1 MTRPMHSFRLSSRGL
16 FAAVLTGAV
25 GLAAC
30 NTDKLLTVPTPDVV
44 LPKDINTP
52 AALPSAYASALG
64 DFQLAYAGG
73 YGTATLDY
81 NEGLAQMSGLFT
93 DELLN
98 AETYPTRLEVDMRD
112 VSQINSSTLQIFH
125 DAQRARATAELV
137 SGRFRALDPSNPN
150 GAEVQALA
158 AFTYLLFAE
167 NYCNGVP
174 TSTVND
180 NGTFTYGTPQ
190 SGTQLLNAAI
200 AKFDSA
206 ITTATA
212 AGGAGSKALNL
223 ARIGKGR
230 ALLDLNQPANAAAA
244 VANVPSTFNYSVQ
257 HSENTGRQNNAIYA
271 FNYLEG
277 RFSGG
282 DREGVN
288 GLPYVTLNDP
298 RAPFIDNG
306 VGFDGSTEQFL
317 PTKYPEFKAPTPLAI
332 GAEAR
337 LIEAEAAL
345 RASDLGTFLT
355 KLNAARAAAPTY
367 TADADPTGIPQ
378 PSPAPLTVA
387 DIPPTTAGQQD
398 LLFRER
404 ALTFYLTGHR
414 LGDMRRLIW
423 QYGRNSESV
432 FPTGPY
438 QPTNARKAGADYGTQ
453 VNFPIPREETNN
465 PNFQG
470 CTNTAAGI
478 I

>member
-1 MTRPMHSFRLSSRGL
+1 
-16 FAAVLTGAV
+16 
-25 GLAAC
+25 
-30 NTDKLLTVPTPDVV
+30 
-44 LPKDINTP
+44 
-52 AALPSAYASALG
+52 
-64 DFQLAYAGG
+64 
-73 YGTATLDY
+73 
-81 NEGLAQMSGLFT
+81 MSGLFT

-98 AETYPTRLEVDMRD
+98 AETYPTRLEVDLRD
-112 VSQINSSTLQIFH
+112 VSEINSSTLQIFH

-137 SGRFRALDPSNPN
+137 SGRFRALDPSSPD
-150 GAEVQALA
+150 GAEIQALA
-158 AFTYLLFAE
+158 AFAYVLFAE

-180 NGTFTYGTPQ
+180 DGTFTFGTPQ
-190 SGTQLLNAAI
+190 TGTQLLNAAI

-206 ITTATA
+206 IAVASA
-212 AGGAGSKALNL
+212 AGSAGSKALNL

-244 VANVPSTFNYSVQ
+244 VALVPSTFNYSIF

-282 DREGVN
+282 NREGVN
-288 GLPYVTLNDP
+288 GVPFVTLNDP
-298 RAPFIDNG
+298 RTPFIDNG

-317 PTKYPEFKAPTPLAI
+317 PTKYPEYKAPTPLAI

-345 RASDLGTFLT
+345 RTGDVGTFLI

-367 TADADPTGIPQ
+367 TADADPTGIPEA
-378 PSPAPLTVA
+378 SPNPLTAA
-387 DIPPTTAGQQD
+387 DIPATTAGQQD

-404 ALTFYLTGHR
+404 ALTMYLTGHR
-414 LGDMRRLIW
+414 LGDLRRLVW
-423 QYGRNSESV
+423 QYNRNSESV

-438 QPTNARKAGADYGTQ
+438 QPTNPGKAGADYGTQ

-470 CTNTAAGI
+470 CKNTTAGI
-478 I
+478 T

>member
-1 MTRPMHSFRLSSRGL
+1 MQSFRFSSRGL
-16 FAAVLTGAV
+16 LAVVLTGTV

-52 AALPSAYASALG
+52 AALPSAYAAAIG
-64 DFQLAYAGG
+64 DFQVGYAGG
-73 YGTATLDY
+73 YGSATLDY

-98 AETYPTRLEVDMRD
+98 AETYPTRLEVDLRD
-112 VSQINSSTLQIFH
+112 VSEINSSTLQTFH
-125 DAQRARATAELV
+125 DMQRARASAELV
-137 SGRFRALDPSNPN
+137 SSRFRALDPSSPD
-150 GAEVQALA
+150 GAEIQALA
-158 AFTYLLFAE
+158 AFSYVLFAE

-180 NGTFTYGTPQ
+180 DGTFTFGTPQ
-190 SGTQLLNAAI
+190 TGTQLLNAAI

-206 ITTATA
+206 IAVASA
-212 AGGAGSKALNL
+212 AGSAGSKALNL

-244 VANVPSTFNYSVQ
+244 VANVPSTFNYSIL
-257 HSENTGRQNNAIYA
+257 HSENTGRQNNAIFA
-271 FNYLEG
+271 FNYLEQ

-282 DREGVN
+282 NQEGVN
-288 GLPYVTLNDP
+288 GLPFVTANDP
-298 RAPFIDNG
+298 RAPFIRLPG
-306 VGFDGSTEQFL
+306 TAGFGFDASTPL
-317 PTKYPEFKAPTPLAI
+317 YLSTKFPEYKAPTPLAI

-345 RASDLGTFLT
+345 RAGNPGAFLIS
-355 KLNAARAAAPTY
+355 LNAARAAAPTY
-367 TADADPTGIPQ
+367 TADADPTGIPE
-378 PSPAPLTVA
+378 PSPTPLTAA
-387 DIPPTTAGQQD
+387 DIPADAAGQQN

-404 ALTFYLTGHR
+404 ALTMYLTGHR
-414 LGDMRRLIW
+414 LGDLRRLVW

-438 QPTNARKAGADYGTQ
+438 QPTNPSKAGADYGTQ

-470 CTNTAAGI
+470 CTNTTAGI
-478 I
+478 T